1 MYLIILEHGYFMHIP
16 VHCITDVWVA
26 WVTVYYQWE
35 QPAV

>member
-1 MYLIILEHGYFMHIP
+1 MIWNTDIFCIYMH